1 WVVSDAGRSL
11 QVFDADSLAPI
22 AQLQFPWGSRPSG
35 VLLPESG
42 PGFVTLRGTGRVVS
56 IDRETHQI
64 AGEIEIAPEPFG
76 LALDPENQRLFVSHF
91 VSPQDRGLLSV
102 IQLPDFSLMKTL
114 DLIEDPG
121 PDTESSSR
129 GVPNYLRALTLSP
142 DRNDLWIVGKKDNTS
157 RGWWQDGE
165 ALTHESTVRAVA
177 LRVSASTLEEDVA
190 RRLDLDDRNLPSAVE
205 LSPLGDIAFVA
216 TEGSN
221 TVEVLDA
228 YSGRRISSID
238 RATAAPEG
246 LWLDDG
252 GERLYVQG
260 FLSRSVAVY
269 DVSLLIGSGSNRAE
283 LITEIPTTSSEVL
296 EPDVLAG
303 KRIFY
308 DSSDVRMSRD
318 NYLSC
323 ASCHLDGEQDGRVWD
338 FTSRG
343 EGLRNTTTLR
353 GKRGGQGRLH
363 WSGNFDEV
371 QDFEHDIRN
380 AFGGLG
386 FMAQA
391 DFEAGRDTPLGAKKA
406 GVSKEL
412 DQLASYLQ
420 SLDRVPDSPFRTE
433 YGEMS
438 AAARRGQQLFDRLE
452 CGSCHGGDAY
462 TNSADDTLYDVGTLS
477 PSSGL
482 RLGDTLSGIDKPTLL
497 GLWATA
503 PYLHDGSAATLDEVL
518 ERAAKSGKHGDVA
531 SLSEGE
537 RAELAQFL
545 RELDQSV
552 EEPRATSDTPE
563 DSGCGCRVASG
574 NQPAQG
580 VSLAGLLT
588 VLLLQRRRRRER
600 CRGSGH
606 RRQAGAPHPR
616 KNSRR

>member
-1 WVVSDAGRSL
+1 MVGELWAERSNGKCL
-11 QVFDADSLAPI
+11 F
-22 AQLQFPWGSRPSG
+22 
-35 VLLPESG
+35 
-42 PGFVTLRGTGRVVS
+42 
-56 IDRETHQI
+56 
-64 AGEIEIAPEPFG
+64 
-76 LALDPENQRLFVSHF
+76 RL
-91 VSPQDRGLLSV
+91 
-102 IQLPDFSLMKTL
+102 
-114 DLIEDPG
+114 
-121 PDTESSSR
+121 
-129 GVPNYLRALTLSP
+129 
-142 DRNDLWIVGKKDNTS
+142 VGKKDNTS
-157 RGWWQDGE
+157 RGWWRDGE
-165 ALTHESTVRAVA
+165 PLTHESTVRSVA
-177 LRVSASTLEEDVA
+177 LRISVEPLSEDVT

-221 TVEVLDA
+221 SVEVLDA

-238 RATAAPEG
+238 NATQAPEG
-246 LWLDDG
+246 LWLDDSG
-252 GERLYVQG
+252 ARLYVQG

-269 DVSLLIGSGSNRAE
+269 DVGLLIGSGSNRAE
-283 LITEIPTTSSEVL
+283 LINEIATTTSEVL

-323 ASCHLDGEQDGRVWD
+323 ATCHLDGEQDGRVWD
-338 FTSRG
+338 FTNRG

-391 DFEAGRDTPLGAKKA
+391 DFEAGRDTPLGEKKA

-420 SLDRVPDSPFRTE
+420 SLDRVPDSPFRTAH
-433 YGEMS
+433 GGMS
-438 AAARRGQQLFDRLE
+438 AEAKRGQKLFERLE
-452 CGSCHGGDAY
+452 CASCHSGEAF
-462 TNSADDTLYDVGTLS
+462 TNSGDDTLYDVGTLS
-477 PSSGL
+477 AASGL
-482 RLGDTLSGIDKPTLL
+482 RLGNTLDGIDTPTLL
-497 GLWATA
+497 GLWSTA

-518 ERAAKSGKHGDVA
+518 ERAAQSGKHGDVS
-531 SLSEGE
+531 SLSETE
-537 RAELAQFL
+537 RAELAQYL

-552 EEPRATSDTPE
+552 EEAHETDGAE
-563 DSGCGCRVASG
+563 ESGCGCRLAAEDPPV
-574 NQPAQG
+574 QG

-588 VLLLQRRRRRER
+588 VLLLGRRRR
-600 CRGSGH
+600 SGP
-606 RRQAGAPHPR
+606 RR
-616 KNSRR
+616 